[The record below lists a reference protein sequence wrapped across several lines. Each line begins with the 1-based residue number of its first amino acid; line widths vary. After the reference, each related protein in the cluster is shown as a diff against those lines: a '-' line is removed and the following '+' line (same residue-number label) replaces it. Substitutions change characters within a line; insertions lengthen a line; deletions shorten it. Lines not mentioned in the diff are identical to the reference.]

1 MSAPGFDPVV
11 AASATTAQRAAA
23 DPAKTVFVRA
33 NAGSGKTRVLVDR
46 VARLL
51 LEGVKPEHILCVT
64 FTKAAAGEMQ
74 TRLFRKLGDWSVMGD
89 DKLQAELKDLT
100 GEEADADPA
109 RLAEARKLFARALET
124 PGGLK
129 VQTLHAF
136 CDSLLR
142 QFPLEAGLPPGFAT
156 QEDAQSAR
164 ARREAEL
171 AVYRAA
177 RGRGGEALAA
187 AIDEVTVRAGPTGF
201 EAIFKA
207 ATKHRHHLSALF
219 EKAQGEE
226 PLIREAARLLGV
238 EAGGD
243 EAAVKQDFIAGL
255 DLDALQRCADALAGS
270 SKPRSTGVA
279 PLLYATL
286 EAARS
291 GKLEEAWE
299 SYCGYML
306 TAKREKI
313 TAPTYLYTGDASD
326 VCPDLV
332 RLFGPEGSERARM
345 AAVLRQLC
353 GLRLHALTA
362 ASLTLARGFLAAYEQ
377 RLARE
382 RAVDFADLVVRAA
395 RLLKDSEW
403 ADWVRYK
410 LDGGLEHIL
419 VDEAQDT
426 APEQWDVIDALAAEF
441 FAGEGRERGSSL
453 DRTVFCVGD
462 EKQSIYAFQNA
473 DPARFMEQGDTLK
486 KLAGGAGLG
495 FAEPGLNV
503 SFRSAPEVL
512 EAVDRAFEDL
522 RAALETKAFLEAE
535 HKKFLDEGKAVPPLV
550 PVKLPFAAYAGHEA
564 ARRGTPGCVEIWPI
578 TPALPKGEED
588 SLDEED
594 EADGPV
600 DKHQTRR
607 NSPRNQLAEAVAE
620 EIADII
626 HRGDAVWEETK
637 NGWKQRAARAGDIV
651 ILVRKRDGLFAEIIR
666 QLKLKKVPVAGADRM
681 VLPDQLV
688 VEDMLSLA
696 RFALQPGDDLA
707 LAELLKS
714 PAFHPVGLKI
724 PPIDEEALFRLAHG
738 RGKSVTLW
746 ERLQR
751 SDDPVLADAKA
762 ALSQVRARVDT
773 LTPYAFF
780 ARFLGEAS
788 DTGESR
794 AARIYARLRE
804 EARDP
809 LEEFLSRALAHE
821 REGAPS
827 LARFIDEV
835 TRANS
840 ELKRDP
846 EGGRNEVR
854 VMTVHAAK
862 GLEAPIVFL
871 PGTTAPPSGRQD
883 FLLAHETCGL
893 LWSEKDE
900 FAPELITALR
910 EVEKKVQDDESLR
923 LLYVAMTRARDRLVI
938 CGAQHGPTRIPKPD
952 TWYGRLRDAWKGE
965 DWHDVPTAIDKIA
978 DKYEW
983 ENATPAR
990 RYGAELKPADR
1001 TAEAEGRQQAE
1012 PAWLRTPAP
1021 AEAVPVRPLAP
1032 SRLLAG
1038 LEAGGEPSGLSPLA
1052 DGGKARF
1059 LRGTLVHKL
1068 LQILPE
1074 LPQSAREEAAMSFLR
1089 RQRDLDDALHEAVAA
1104 EALSILT
1111 HPDFAPLFAPGSRAE
1126 VSIAGTAPGL
1136 PAGVRVSGQID
1147 RLVVTAHEVLVVD
1160 FKTNRPPPDSVAQ
1173 VAPVY
1178 LAQMGAYRALL
1189 MTLYPGRKVRCALVW
1204 TDQARL
1210 MELPDSAMQQAL
1222 ELAGKSRALD
1232 HGSAAS

>member
-1 MSAPGFDPVV
+1 MSAPGFDPAV
-11 AASATTAQRAAA
+11 AASATSAQRAAA

-51 LEGVKPEHILCVT
+51 LEGVKPERILCVT

-89 DKLQAELKDLT
+89 DKLQAELKELT

-238 EAGGD
+238 EAGDD
-243 EAAVKQDFIAGL
+243 EATVKQDFIAGL
-255 DLDALQRCADALAGS
+255 DLDALQRCADAIRISPAKNADADAEKLY
-270 SKPRSTGVA
+270 A
-279 PLLYATL
+279 PLRLARAGDWEKAF
-286 EAARS
+286 EAYSAF
-291 GKLEEAWE
+291 
-299 SYCGYML
+299 ML
-306 TAKREKI
+306 TGSGTLRASLYVKPAEK
-313 TAPTYLYTGDASD
+313 T
-326 VCPDLV
+326 CPDLNP
-332 RLFGPEGSERARM
+332 LFGPEGSERARM
-345 AAVLRQLC
+345 AAVLSQLC
-353 GLRLHALTA
+353 GLRLHALTS

-395 RLLKDSEW
+395 RLLNDSEW

-453 DRTVFCVGD
+453 DGTVFCVGD

-473 DPARFMEQGDTLK
+473 DPARFMEQGDALK
-486 KLAGGAGLG
+486 ELAGGAGLG

-512 EAVDRAFEDL
+512 KAVDLAFADL

-620 EIADII
+620 EIAGII
-626 HRGDAVWEETK
+626 DRGDAVWEETK
-637 NGWKQRAARAGDIV
+637 EGWKQRAARAGDIV

-688 VEDMLSLA
+688 VEDMLALA
-696 RFALQPGDDLA
+696 HFALQPGDDLA

-714 PAFHPVGLKI
+714 PAFHPVGVKTA
-724 PPIDEEALFRLAHG
+724 PIDEEALFRLAHG

-751 SDDPVLADAKA
+751 SDDPALADAKA
-762 ALSQVRARVDT
+762 ALSRVRARVDT

-871 PGTTAPPSGRQD
+871 PDTTAPPSGRQD

-900 FAPELITALR
+900 FAPELITTLR

-965 DWHDVPTAIDKIA
+965 DWRDVPTAIDKIA
-978 DKYEW
+978 DTYEW
-983 ENATPAR
+983 ENVTSAR
-990 RYGAELKPADR
+990 RYGAQLKPAEKK
-1001 TAEAEGRQQAE
+1001 TEEEGRQQAE

-1052 DGGKARF
+1052 DGGRARF

-1089 RQRDLDDALHEAVAA
+1089 RQRDLDEALHEAIAA

-1147 RLVVTAHEVLVVD
+1147 RLVVTADEVLVVD
-1160 FKTNRPPPDSVAQ
+1160 FKTNRPPPESVAQ

-1189 MTLYPGRKVRCALVW
+1189 MALYPGRKVRCALVW

-1210 MELPDSAMQQAL
+1210 MALPDSAMDQAL
-1222 ELAGKSRALD
+1222 ELAGKRRALD
-1232 HGSAAS
+1232 HGSAAT

>member
-1 MSAPGFDPVV
+1 MSAPGFDPAI

-51 LEGVKPEHILCVT
+51 LEGVRPERILCVT

-89 DKLQAELKDLT
+89 DKLQAELKELT
-100 GEEADADPA
+100 GEDADADPA

-219 EKAQGEE
+219 ETAQGEE

-255 DLDALQRCADALAGS
+255 DLDALQRCADAIRISPAKHAEADAEKLY
-270 SKPRSTGVA
+270 A
-279 PLLYATL
+279 PLRLARAGDWEKAF
-286 EAARS
+286 EAYSAF
-291 GKLEEAWE
+291 
-299 SYCGYML
+299 ML
-306 TAKREKI
+306 TGSGTLRASLYVKPAEK
-313 TAPTYLYTGDASD
+313 T
-326 VCPDLV
+326 CPDLV

-345 AAVLRQLC
+345 SATLSQLC

-362 ASLTLARGFLAAYEQ
+362 ASLTLARGFLIAYEQ

-395 RLLKDSEW
+395 RLLNDSEW

-473 DPARFMEQGDTLK
+473 DPARFMEQGDALK
-486 KLAGGAGLG
+486 ELAGGAGLG

-512 EAVDRAFEDL
+512 KAVDLAFEDL

-535 HKKFLDEGKAVPPLV
+535 HKKYLDEGKAVLPLA
-550 PVKLPFAAYAGHEA
+550 PAKLPFAAYAGHEA

-600 DKHQTRR
+600 DTRKR

-626 HRGDAVWEETK
+626 DRGDAVWEETK
-637 NGWKQRAARAGDIV
+637 EGWKQRAARAGDIV

-688 VEDMLSLA
+688 VQDMLSLA

-707 LAELLKS
+707 LAEVLKS

-751 SDDPVLADAKA
+751 SDDPALADAKA
-762 ALSQVRARVDT
+762 ALSRVRARVDT

-871 PGTTAPPSGRQD
+871 PGTTAPPSGKQD
-883 FLLAHETCGL
+883 SLLAHETCGL
-893 LWSEKDE
+893 LWSENDP
-900 FAPELITALR
+900 FAPDLITALR
-910 EVEKKVQDDESLR
+910 DAAKKVQDDESLR

-938 CGAQHGPTRIPKPD
+938 CGAQHGRTKIPD
-952 TWYGRLRDAWKGE
+952 ETTWYGRLRDAWQGD
-965 DWHDVPTAIDKIA
+965 DWRDVPTAIDKIA

-983 ENATPAR
+983 ENVTPAR
-990 RYGAELKPADR
+990 RYGEELKPADR
-1001 TAEAEGRQQAE
+1001 TAEDGRAQQAE

-1052 DGGKARF
+1052 DGGRARF

-1089 RQRDLDDALHEAVAA
+1089 RQRDLDEALHAAIAA

-1147 RLVVTAHEVLVVD
+1147 RLVVTEQEVLVVD
-1160 FKTNRPPPDSVAQ
+1160 FKTNRPPPESVEQ

-1189 MTLYPGRKVRCALVW
+1189 AALYPGRKVRCALVW

-1210 MELPDSAMQQAL
+1210 MALPDSAMDQAL
-1222 ELAGKSRALD
+1222 ELAGKRRALD
-1232 HGSAAS
+1232 HGSAAT